1 MNRLFALGLF
11 FDQLRNGLLTQEVL
25 ACPREYVSPV
35 NHAEQI
41 LEAVH
46 QMLDQLLSDVETDV
60 FLVPEHGVDW
70 VKDLIC
76 EYFQALGVL
85 DEALIDGLEG
95 FLDLLFP
102 QLADVDSVLDPE
114 HIGIHR
120 LLA

>member
-1 MNRLFALGLF
+1 M
-11 FDQLRNGLLTQEVL
+11 
-25 ACPREYVSPV
+25 SPI

-46 QMLDQLLSDVETDV
+46 QMLDQLLSDVETHV
-60 FLVPEHGVDW
+60 FLVPEHGVDR
-70 VKDLIC
+70 VEDLIR

-95 FLDLLFP
+95 FLDLLLP
-102 QLADVDSVLDPE
+102 QLADVDSVLHPE